1 VKHYQT
7 FKFFEFFI
15 YHIDNVDDMEHNDE
29 PFSPPHGK
37 VFQMDP
43 IELAKEVLNQLGDW
57 HIIWTK
63 HTIIM

>member
-1 VKHYQT
+1 
-7 FKFFEFFI
+7 
-15 YHIDNVDDMEHNDE
+15 
-29 PFSPPHGK
+29 

-43 IELAKEVLNQLGDW
+43 IELAKEVLSQLGDW